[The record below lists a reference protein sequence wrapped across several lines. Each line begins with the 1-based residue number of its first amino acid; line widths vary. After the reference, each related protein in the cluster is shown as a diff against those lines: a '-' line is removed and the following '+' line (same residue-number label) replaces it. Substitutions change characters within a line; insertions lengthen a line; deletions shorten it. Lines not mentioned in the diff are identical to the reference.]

1 MNNKSIQKEDLIT
14 LYLNNEFSYE
24 EAVSEIDFAIEILSG
39 ISTKDMILGIMP
51 DQKTIEHL
59 KKIVQTRVTTH
70 QPIAQLL
77 EKTFFMGQKFD
88 VNSNTLIP
96 RPETELL
103 VRTAVD
109 IIKKN
114 NYKQILDIG
123 TGSGC
128 IACMI
133 AKLTDAQVLG
143 VDISN
148 DALKISLNNAMHHDL
163 MNRALF
169 RKSDIFSKIRPEEKF
184 DLIASNPPY
193 IPIKERPN
201 LQIEVGQYEPPTAL
215 FTADERGME
224 FYEKIAKDANKY
236 LNSNG
241 HLIFEIGIN
250 QACFVKQIMESNCFV
265 DIKVLKDVTGIER
278 VIYGHI

>member
-1 MNNKSIQKEDLIT
+1 MNNKSIQKKDLIT

-39 ISTKDMILGIMP
+39 ITVKDMILGVMP
-51 DQKTIEHL
+51 DPKTIEYL

-77 EKTFFMGQKFD
+77 GKTFFMGQKFD

-163 MNRALF
+163 MNKALF

-224 FYEKIAKDANKY
+224 FYKKIAKDANKY
-236 LNSNG
+236 LNRNG

-265 DIKVLKDVTGIER
+265 DIKVLKDVTGIDR